1 MNDAAPSGG
10 SNATERWWSAA
21 EALAEQRARN
31 RELNLPLLVEG
42 RRDVRALRH
51 LGFTGPIETVN
62 RGWSLE
68 RLVTHLFEQYG
79 PRHPVDGGP
88 AVVLL
93 MDWDRT
99 GGRLQRTLH
108 DKFQSLDVRVDES
121 LRRRLMVALK
131 PETKVVEGMIGL
143 VDALR
148 PLIDAID
155 QSEPS
160 M

>member
-1 MNDAAPSGG
+1 M
-10 SNATERWWSAA
+10 
-21 EALAEQRARN
+21 
-31 RELNLPLLVEG
+31 
-42 RRDVRALRH
+42 
-51 LGFTGPIETVN
+51 
-62 RGWSLE
+62 
-68 RLVTHLFEQYG
+68 THLFELHG
-79 PRHPVDGGP
+79 ARHPVDGGP
-88 AVVLL
+88 TVVLL

-99 GGRLQRTLH
+99 GGRLQRTLR
-108 DKFQSLDVRVDES
+108 DKFQSLDVTVDES

-143 VDALR
+143 VDALL

>member
-1 MNDAAPSGG
+1 MKASMPHGG

-21 EALAEQRARN
+21 DALAEHRARN
-31 RELNLPLLVEG
+31 RQLNVPLLVEG
-42 RRDVRALRH
+42 RRDVRALRR
-51 LGFTGPIETVN
+51 LGFTGPLETVN

-79 PRHPVDGGP
+79 ARHPVDGGP
-88 AVVLL
+88 TVVLL

-99 GGRLQRTLH
+99 GGRLQRTLQ
-108 DKFQSLDVRVDES
+108 DKFQSLDVTVDAS
-121 LRRRLMVALK
+121 LRRRLMVTLK

-143 VDALR
+143 VDALL
-148 PLIDAID
+148 PLIDAMD